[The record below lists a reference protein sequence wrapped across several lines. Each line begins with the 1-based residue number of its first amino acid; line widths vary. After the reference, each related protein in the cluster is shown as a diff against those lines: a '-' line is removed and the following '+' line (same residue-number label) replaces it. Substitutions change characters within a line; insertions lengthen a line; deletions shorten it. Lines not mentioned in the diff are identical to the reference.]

1 MFETSVIQ
9 GQTRVAKSRFSVLT
23 ISILAHSAV
32 ILGAIAVSV
41 ASVDFPRTAP
51 DEFANAP
58 MFLPVL
64 QVPPPIGNLDGGAP
78 PQPANRPAAPPPPQ
92 QPNQLTAPPVIPDD
106 VPQLE
111 TPVTGTGDANTNPNG
126 TGTVPGPVG
135 VPWGVEG
142 SDGPLDGPPVDMPA
156 QPIVEERIYQSHEV
170 TAPVGIYKPAP
181 PYPQLMVKTRMNAV
195 VVIRCIIDKNGRV
208 RDPQV
213 IVPASMAPFN
223 EAVIS
228 TVKTWR
234 FTPGAYNGQAVESYL
249 NLTVRFGVN

>member
-23 ISILAHSAV
+23 ISILAHSAAIV
-32 ILGAIAVSV
+32 GVIAVSV
-41 ASVDFPRTAP
+41 AAVDFPRSAP
-51 DEFANAP
+51 DAFAQAP
-58 MFLPVL
+58 FFVPIVI
-64 QVPPPIGNLDGGAP
+64 PPPLGNPNGGAP
-78 PQPANRPAAPPPPQ
+78 PQPATRPAAPPPPQ
-92 QPNQLTAPPVIPDD
+92 QQNQLTAPPVIPDD

-111 TPVTGTGDANTNPNG
+111 TPVTGDGDVSANATG

-135 VPWGVEG
+135 EVWGVEG
-142 SDGPLDGPPVDMPA
+142 GVGALGGPPADLPA
-156 QPIVEERIYQSHEV
+156 QPIVEERVYQSHEV
-170 TAPVGIYKPAP
+170 TPPVGIYKPAP
-181 PYPQLMVKTRMNAV
+181 PYPQHMVKIRMNAT
-195 VVIRCIIDKNGRV
+195 VVIRCVIDKNGRV

-223 EAVIS
+223 DAVIN

-234 FTPGAYNGQAVESYL
+234 FTPGSYNGQAVESYL